1 LNSQQRNSVKKNTQH
16 HQFKKTLLTTGI
28 TTLTVSGA
36 LLASPLKSQADET
49 QETTTSQISSS
60 EKTTASDIKNSES
73 NLHNT
78 NKQTSRSSSEKAE
91 SHDTIS
97 QPEDTESEQPD
108 NDQAN
113 VTDAA
118 TEVEENGTVA
128 SSEKEQ
134 ETSSANNSVEQSANS
149 EAAETESTENDVVE
163 NSTEKENSTSITAN
177 KAENEPQN
185 ENDQNKNKDSKQT
198 NTTKSQNNKKDVKPR
213 IASLTKTLSPD
224 RFNIG
229 DKRYTTGDAVDVSSF
244 QSWMNQSDFNYLKK
258 IGIKTIIVKT
268 TEGNVYTNPYAQNQ
282 IRMAK
287 KAGLN
292 VSVYHFVRFSDKN
305 GARGE
310 GQYTASAMK
319 KMNLGK
325 STLIFADIEAPETMR
340 NNINMKAVLNEFWS
354 ALKKQGY
361 TNHGVYIGPYHQYFN
376 QAVSTVGKNR
386 TWIAQYPYT
395 PIKNG
400 TYENQWK
407 NAGYGGWQFSSTAML
422 RGNFLDVSHSFNN
435 LLKKPNSLYKKQH
448 NGSVN
453 INGYW
458 YFYKN
463 GNMQTGFVKNNN
475 QTFYY
480 NSKGQRLAGN
490 RQINGYHYFFD
501 KKTGAMRTGFVNFN
515 GNKFYFNSNGHRLG
529 GERYIGGFHYFF
541 DKKTGAMRT
550 GFVNF
555 NGKTY
560 YFNSKGQ
567 RLGGNRIIN
576 GTKYSFD
583 KTTGALI
590 S

>member
-1 LNSQQRNSVKKNTQH
+1 MNSQQRNTVKKNTRRQH
-16 HQFKKTLLTTGI
+16 FKKALLTTGI
-28 TTLTVSGA
+28 TSLTVSGA
-36 LLASPLKSQADET
+36 LLASPLKSQAAET
-49 QETTTSQISSS
+49 QETSTSQISSS
-60 EKTTASDIKNSES
+60 EKITTSDIKNSES
-73 NLHNT
+73 DLHNT
-78 NKQTSRSSSEKAE
+78 NKQTSRSSSAKIE
-91 SHDTIS
+91 SPDTIN
-97 QPEDTESEQPD
+97 QPEDTESKQPD
-108 NDQAN
+108 NDQTNA
-113 VTDAA
+113 TEDA
-118 TEVEENGTVA
+118 TEVEENGAVT

-134 ETSSANNSVEQSANS
+134 ATSSADNSVEQSADNES
-149 EAAETESTENDVVE
+149 AETESSENDVVG
-163 NSTEKENSTSITAN
+163 NSAEKENSASITAN
-177 KAENEPQN
+177 KAKDELQKDNS
-185 ENDQNKNKDSKQT
+185 QNKSKASKQT
-198 NTTKSQNNKKDVKPR
+198 NTTKSQNNEKDFKPR

-229 DKRYTTGDAVDVSSF
+229 NKRYTTGDAVDVSSF

-310 GQYTASAMK
+310 GQYAASAMK

-340 NNINMKAVLNEFWS
+340 NNINMKAALNAFWS

-376 QAVSTVGKNR
+376 QSVSTVGKNR

-407 NAGYGGWQFSSTAML
+407 NAGYGGWQFSSTAIL
-422 RGNFLDVSHSFNN
+422 RGNFLDVSHSFNQ
-435 LLKKPNSLYKKQH
+435 LLSNPNSLGKNTL
-448 NGSVN
+448 NGDIK
-453 INGYW
+453 INGHW

-463 GNMQTGFVKNNN
+463 GKKVTGFRYDSSKN

-480 NSKGQRLAGN
+480 NSQGQKLYGSR
-490 RQINGYHYFFD
+490 RMNGHRYWFD
-501 KKTGAMRTGFVNFN
+501 KKTGAMYFGFRKVGKKTYYYNSKGHKLYNKRVINGKHYYFDPHTGVMQTGFVKP
-515 GNKFYFNSNGHRLG
+515 NK
-529 GERYIGGFHYFF
+529 
-541 DKKTGAMRT
+541 
-550 GFVNF
+550 
-555 NGKTY
+555 
-560 YFNSKGQ
+560 
-567 RLGGNRIIN
+567 
-576 GTKYSFD
+576 
-583 KTTGALI
+583 
-590 S
+590 